1 MSYKTF
7 KEFVILKETPTQMMP
22 TGAAPSS
29 NTQNKTQVVNN
40 LMALQKTPAP
50 AGVNPQKMRSN
61 VISAINIAKSSNVP
75 NAAAAMDAA
84 KAMSTLQQ

>member
-7 KEFVILKETPTQMMP
+7 KEFIVLKEAMP
-22 TGAAPSS
+22 AQQTMPSQPYS
-29 NTQNKTQVVNN
+29 PQNKTQVVNN

-50 AGVNPQKMRSN
+50 TGVNPQKMRSN
-61 VISAINIAKSSNVP
+61 VMSAINIAKSSNVP
-75 NAAAAMDAA
+75 SAAAAMDAA